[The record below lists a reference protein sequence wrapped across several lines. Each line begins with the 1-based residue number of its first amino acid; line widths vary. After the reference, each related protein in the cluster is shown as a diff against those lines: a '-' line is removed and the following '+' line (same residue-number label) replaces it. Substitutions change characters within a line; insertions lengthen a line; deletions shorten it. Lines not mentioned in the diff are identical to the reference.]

1 MKPLNNRSR
10 TTRRRLLD
18 SACKVFAQKGY
29 RDATLRQICDRA
41 GANIAAVN
49 YHFGDKE
56 HLYIEAW
63 RHSFH
68 RSLAAHPPDG
78 GHPARPGCP
87 AVPGPGDDAPPETRL
102 RARVAALLRRISDEA
117 SCEFAIICTEL
128 ANPTGLLGEAMR
140 DTIQPLREK
149 MTALV
154 RELLG
159 PRASDR
165 QVRFCQISI
174 MSQCLDV
181 MRRRRLV
188 RRLGKHRPLA
198 INDLDAYADHIVTFS
213 LAGIRAIREEA
224 ERGNP

>member
-1 MKPLNNRSR
+1 MEPLKNRSGTR
-10 TTRRRLLD
+10 HGKLPCWVPTRRRLLD

-56 HLYIEAW
+56 HLYAEAW

-68 RSLAAHPPDG
+68 TSLAAHPPDG
-78 GHPARPGCP
+78 G
-87 AVPGPGDDAPPETRL
+87 VGDRAPPEERL

-140 DTIQPLREK
+140 DTIRPLREK

-188 RRLGKHRPLA
+188 RRLGKHGPLE
-198 INDLDAYADHIVTFS
+198 IDDLDAYADHIVTFS
-213 LAGIRAIREEA
+213 LAGIRTIREEA